1 MLGVMESHAF
11 LLVIALTAGAGCVHD
26 SARLA
31 SGGAGGT
38 GGVAGA
44 GGIPATGGSGGD
56 GAGGLGGQ
64 GGDGGEIVRPGCG
77 DGVLD
82 PVTEQCDDGNAA
94 SQDGCDAL
102 CKVEC
107 AAGWFDDATNH
118 CYRLISSV
126 TTWNLARDGCTSLS
140 PGYDLA
146 AISSDVEYA
155 FVEGQLPPPTTTMRL
170 WIGGNDLQTE
180 GTFAWSNGES
190 WSFEAWAVDEP
201 NDFNLGEDCVEMRA
215 AGGVWGWNDLPCDSM
230 SPTSFLCEL
239 TPAGS

>member
-1 MLGVMESHAF
+1 MGSRS
-11 LLVIALTAGAGCVHD
+11 LLVSIAVLAASGCVHD
-26 SARLA
+26 SAQLA
-31 SGGAGGT
+31 SDGGAGGT
-38 GGVAGA
+38 SSEGGTGGVPTGTAGGGGTGA
-44 GGIPATGGSGGD
+44 GGDGGE
-56 GAGGLGGQ
+56 
-64 GGDGGEIVRPGCG
+64 GGEIVRPGCG

-82 PVTEQCDDGNAA
+82 PVSEQCDDGNVA

-118 CYRLISSV
+118 CYRLIASV

-146 AISSDVEYA
+146 AISSDTELA
-155 FVEGQLPPPTTTMRL
+155 FVESQLPAPTTTMRF
-170 WIGGNDLQTE
+170 WIGGNDLQRE
-180 GTFAWSNGES
+180 GTFAWSNGEP
-190 WSFEAWAVDEP
+190 WSFTAWGMDEP

-215 AGGVWGWNDLPCDSM
+215 TSGVWNWNDLPCDSM
-230 SPTSFLCEL
+230 SPASFLCEL